1 MATQNHAEALK
12 ALDKIETIVTARSA
26 LAGEDLCKT
35 YAKIKPLLE
44 TALTL
49 IGIIPVYGPKIV
61 AAIKFL
67 MALAD
72 KMCAVKVPQ
81 RE

>member
-1 MATQNHAEALK
+1 MATKDYTEPLR
-12 ALDKIETIVTARSA
+12 ALDKIEKTV
-26 LAGEDLCKT
+26 AGQKAGTDVCAT

-44 TALTL
+44 AALPL
-49 IGIIPVYGPKIV
+49 IAAIPVYGPKIA

-72 KMCAVKVPQ
+72 KVCAA
-81 RE
+81 